1 MKFKKKKD
9 EVSQLVAESAAEAPV
24 KQKKLFKTLK
34 MSEEPHSEEGAAE
47 KPLKERKK
55 AKKVKESKKSITGK
69 LPKNLKAVKL
79 PKGFKKKSSVTDE
92 AALKKDK
99 PFVIKGRLK
108 FIKNLSVRLKIM
120 LPIGLLAALLVISN
134 AANVF
139 SLGRMMSASSE
150 ISDYYNEDISN
161 LERVYADFEAMQ
173 RLVFAH
179 CVATDEETMTTL
191 KEESETLRREINAIS
206 AQLGMHM
213 DDQEEKNAYNEFK
226 RSYNA
231 YLSDYDEAIGYSG
244 ANYKTQAGEIAN
256 TTLTQAGTEIHE
268 KITLIVEKKQADRAS
283 AVQSQKDVYSSS
295 IVIAVVIMVIAIIV
309 VIFAIAICWI
319 EITRPLIGINR
330 KLGEVVSG
338 IKKEQGDLTLRIPV
352 DGTDE
357 IGQMANGINLFI
369 ETLQKIM
376 VQISDNSNTLEKTVD
391 AVVQR
396 VNMANDSSNDI
407 SAVLEEL
414 SASMQEISS
423 TLTNINT
430 SAENVGTDVVE
441 LADASKDLANY
452 ADNMQSRA
460 EKLEITAIENK
471 QNTSQ
476 VINGILTKMTQAME
490 DSKRVDR
497 INDLTEDILSISS
510 QTNLLA
516 LNASIE
522 AARAGAAGRG
532 FSVVAD
538 EIRKLADSSRE
549 TANNI
554 QSINNKVIAAVKELI
569 ASSDT
574 IVKYINE
581 TILPDYD
588 GFVDSGKQYSA
599 DAEQVN
605 NVVALF
611 SGMTENIQQLI
622 ETITDSIG
630 GISTAVDESTKG
642 VTAVATNTNDL
653 VQEISKISEAM
664 ADNKDIAES
673 LNAQADHF
681 EKL

>member
-1 MKFKKKKD
+1 MKFAKKKD
-9 EVSQLVAESAAEAPV
+9 EVSALVAETSADTV
-24 KQKKLFKTLK
+24 KKKGLFNKK
-34 MSEEPHSEEGAAE
+34 SKGHAGPHSEEGTVE
-47 KPLKERKK
+47 KKPEKVKKIKKQKAPKEPKEAKWLKGFSNKK
-55 AKKVKESKKSITGK
+55 ADPTAKKVS
-69 LPKNLKAVKL
+69 
-79 PKGFKKKSSVTDE
+79 
-92 AALKKDK
+92 KKDK
-99 PFVIKGRLK
+99 PYVVKRRIKFLS
-108 FIKNLSVRLKIM
+108 NMSVRLKVMI
-120 LPIGLLAALLVISN
+120 PIGLLAVLLVASSGVS
-134 AANVF
+134 VF

-150 ISDYYNEDISN
+150 ISDYYNKDISN

-179 CVATDEETMTTL
+179 CVATDEETMTAL
-191 KEESETLRREINAIS
+191 EEESETLRREINAIS

-213 DDQEEKNAYNEFK
+213 DDQEERDTYNEFK

-231 YLSDYDEAIGYSG
+231 YLADYDEALGYSG

-256 TTLTQAGTEIHE
+256 TTLTETGTQIHE
-268 KITLIVEKKQADRAS
+268 KITLIVEKKQTDRDA

-295 IVIAVVIMVIAIIV
+295 IVIAIVIMVVAIIV
-309 VIFAIAICWI
+309 VILSIAVCWL
-319 EITRPLIGINR
+319 EITRPLMGINK
-330 KLGEVVSG
+330 KLGEVVSS
-338 IKKEQGDLTLRIPV
+338 IKNEQGDLTIRIPV
-352 DGTDE
+352 TGNDE
-357 IGQMANGINLFI
+357 IGQMANGINVFI
-369 ETLQKIM
+369 ETLQSIM
-376 VQISDNSNTLEKTVD
+376 VQISGNSNKLEETVGIV
-391 AVVQR
+391 AQR
-396 VNMANDSSNDI
+396 VAMANDSSNDI

-423 TLTNINT
+423 TLTTINS
-430 SAENVGTDVVE
+430 SAENVGDNVIE
-441 LADASKDLANY
+441 LADASKELAEY
-452 ADNMQSRA
+452 AVNMQSRA
-460 EKLEITAIENK
+460 ENLEDTAVENK
-471 QNTSQ
+471 KNTSE
-476 VINGILTKMTQAME
+476 VINGILTKITQAME

-497 INDLTEDILSISS
+497 INDLTDDILSISS

-522 AARAGAAGRG
+522 AARAGEAGRG

-554 QSINNKVIAAVKELI
+554 QSINNMVIAAVKELI

-605 NVVALF
+605 KVVALF
-611 SGMTENIQQLI
+611 GGMTENIQSLI
-622 ETITDSIG
+622 ENITDSIG

-642 VTAVATNTNDL
+642 VTTVATNTNDL
-653 VQEISKISEAM
+653 VQEISKVTEAM
-664 ADNKDIAES
+664 EDNREIAES
-673 LNAQADHF
+673 LNTQADHF
-681 EKL
+681 VKL